1 MVSNKNNYLEN
12 EQNHKSKID
21 DLLNE
26 MNISDDNID
35 DILDILVR
43 KYIEFGL
50 VQYASDEC
58 GRFVLS
64 KEELDGWD

>member
-26 MNISDDNID
+26 MNISDDNVD
-35 DILDILVR
+35 DILGILVR
-43 KYIEFGL
+43 KYIELGL

-64 KEELDGWD
+64 KEELDDWD